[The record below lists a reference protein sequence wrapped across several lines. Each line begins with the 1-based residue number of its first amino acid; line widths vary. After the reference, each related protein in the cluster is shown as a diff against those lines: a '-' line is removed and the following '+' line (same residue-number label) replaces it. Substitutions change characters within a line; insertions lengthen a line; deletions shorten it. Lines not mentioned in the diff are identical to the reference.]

1 MHTPETKSTRIV
13 MRRKQ
18 VHKICANHQ
27 IASPMKLSVM
37 QKSFTWMCNDFSDG
51 ASCEDKLATKLTN
64 LEVADEFEKEFGAAI
79 DHLLDDDND
88 EKKVSDDRYDD
99 NDDKPTGNNRHEDDD
114 DDKKAN
120 DDRHVEIDNKQ
131 DFDRGYLQFILFTT
145 ADVCILKFRHISVII
160 ETTQPESSIKGNG
173 TVFGTGY
180 SFGLSFGNLAST
192 GTDIFAEKP
201 TASSSIFNTTSVP
214 KVRCTV
220 V

>member
-1 MHTPETKSTRIV
+1 
-13 MRRKQ
+13 MRREQ

-37 QKSFTWMCNDFSDG
+37 QKSDRAFAWMCQDFSDG
-51 ASCEDKLATKLTN
+51 ESCEEKFAAKFKN
-64 LEVADEFEKEFGAAI
+64 PEIADEFKKAFDAAI
-79 DHLLDDDND
+79 DR
-88 EKKVSDDRYDD
+88 SY
-99 NDDKPTGNNRHEDDD
+99 D
-114 DDKKAN
+114 DDKKASDDCHDGDDKKPN
-120 DDRHVEIDNKQ
+120 DDRHDEIDNKQ